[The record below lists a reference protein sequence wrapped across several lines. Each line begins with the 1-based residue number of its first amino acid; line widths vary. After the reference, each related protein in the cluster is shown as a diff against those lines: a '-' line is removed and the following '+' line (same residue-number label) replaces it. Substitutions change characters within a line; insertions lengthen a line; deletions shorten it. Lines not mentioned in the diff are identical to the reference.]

1 MANAFLNIDYGE
13 WVDYV
18 SAFFKTPKGVLN
30 KHFQTYPFAKMTDD
44 EKSTILSEA
53 FFTHYVK
60 SCAFLAVET
69 SFVRTVDTKK
79 NGSLRET
86 TIIPPITFLVL
97 IALGGHLYKNQI
109 TTTHSESFHK
119 RFAYY
124 AGNYAKKDFT
134 YKKSY
139 EEFTLTVK
147 ETGYPFFLKTDLTNF
162 YPSINMN
169 LLATR
174 ILKLC
179 PEETP
184 KSLMFYQQMLEF
196 LGNGKF
202 PTIPDNTGLSYIATG
217 LFLREFDNEIIEKL
231 ELQQPVISRF
241 ELIRYVDDLYILF
254 DCKEEDK
261 ARCEE
266 LLNQIIQDAAF
277 SSQLTINTSKQRVA
291 TTKELDKE
299 LSVNLYEYFVK
310 EENLKL
316 SDYYGKDQLKDLLEG
331 LSKIGD
337 YPSHNKIE
345 CVMEKQLANDELAIN
360 YLEVLNWFVYSEKK
374 SFNDSDIV
382 QLVDSLPLSVLRHYP
397 KQLTQ
402 MILNTGNKSV
412 ISNFL
417 KKLQTECSEEYV
429 SKYYEIM
436 IFQYLMW
443 NDFKDASLL
452 GLLKNTNSSFER
464 YYKNYLLKMINY
476 QLIGDNI
483 SQLGTIK
490 LQQIQDEKLFYL
502 EIMAKYNYRQGQILQ
517 EFAYY
522 KNYFDRRIAYCFALL
537 GIERAIAKQKINI
550 RRFYDVNR
558 VENILKGLSG
568 KKNVKEVDKN
578 LIGKVSIDDDLINKV
593 TEAFDLRNEN
603 PLAHASSGLLDDENL
618 SKKKIRSII
627 DALKEV
633 ISILSDYTNNNPNA
647 VIEVTNE
654 NGGALTK

>member
-1 MANAFLNIDYGE
+1 MANDFLNIDYAE
-13 WVDYV
+13 WLEYV
-18 SAFFKTPKGVLN
+18 GAFFETPKEVLD

-44 EKSTILSEA
+44 EKRTILSEA

-60 SCAFLAVET
+60 SCAFLAIET
-69 SFVRTVDTKK
+69 AFVRTVDTKK

-86 TIIPPITFLVL
+86 TIVPPITFLVL
-97 IALGGHLYKNQI
+97 IALGGHLYKKQI
-109 TTTHSESFHK
+109 SSTSSERFFK
-119 RFAYY
+119 RFVYY
-124 AGNYAKKDFT
+124 AGNYDKKDFT

-139 EEFTLTVK
+139 EEFTLAVK
-147 ETGYPFFLKTDLTNF
+147 ETGYSFYLKTDLTNF

-169 LLATR
+169 LLAT
-174 ILKLC
+174 IISKFC
-179 PEETP
+179 PGETL

-202 PTIPDNTGLSYIATG
+202 PTIPDNTGLSYMATD

-254 DCKEEDK
+254 DCKKENR

-277 SSQLTINTSKQRVA
+277 NSQLTVNISKQRIA
-291 TTKELDKE
+291 ETSELDKE
-299 LSVNLYEYFVK
+299 LNVNLYEYFVK
-310 EENLKL
+310 DEDLKL

-337 YPSHNKIE
+337 YPSHNTVE
-345 CVMEKQLANDELAIN
+345 CVMEQHLANDELAIN
-360 YLEVLNWFVYSEKK
+360 YLEVLNWFVYTKK
-374 SFNDSDIV
+374 KLFSDGDIV
-382 QLVDSLPLSVLRHYP
+382 QLVDNLPLSVLRHYP

-402 MILNTGNKSV
+402 MVLDTGNESV

-436 IFQYLMW
+436 TFQYLMW

-452 GLLKNTNSSFER
+452 ELLKNTNSSFER

-483 SQLGTIK
+483 PQLGTIK

-537 GIERAIAKQKINI
+537 GIERSIVKQEINI
-550 RRFYDVNR
+550 RRFYEVNR

-578 LIGKVSIDDDLINKV
+578 LTGKVSIADDLIKKV
-593 TEAFDLRNEN
+593 AEAFELRNEN
-603 PLAHASSGLLDDENL
+603 PLAHASSGLLDDEDL
-618 SKKKIRSII
+618 SEKKIRSII
-627 DALKEV
+627 GALKEV
-633 ISILSDYTNNNPNA
+633 ISILSNYTNNNPGA
-647 VIEVTNE
+647 VIEATNE

>member
-1 MANAFLNIDYGE
+1 MANDFLNIDYAE
-13 WVDYV
+13 WLEYV
-18 SAFFKTPKGVLN
+18 SAFFETPKKVLD

-53 FFTHYVK
+53 FFTYYVK
-60 SCAFLAVET
+60 SCAFLAIET
-69 SFVRTVDTKK
+69 AFVRTVDTKK

-86 TIIPPITFLVL
+86 TIVPPITFLVL
-97 IALGGHLYKNQI
+97 IALGGHLYTNQI
-109 TTTHSESFHK
+109 SSTRSE
-119 RFAYY
+119 RFYNRFVYY
-124 AGNYAKKDFT
+124 AGSYDKKDFT

-174 ILKLC
+174 ISKFC

-196 LGNGKF
+196 LGNGRF

-291 TTKELDKE
+291 KTKELDKE

-310 EENLKL
+310 EEDLKL
-316 SDYYGKDQLKDLLEG
+316 SDYYGKDQLKNLLEG

-337 YPSHNKIE
+337 YPSHNKVE
-345 CVMEKQLANDELAIN
+345 CVMEKHLVNGELAIN

-374 SFNDSDIV
+374 LFNDSDIV

-402 MILNTGNKSV
+402 MILNTGNRSV

-436 IFQYLMW
+436 IFQYLMG
-443 NDFKDASLL
+443 NGFKDASLL
-452 GLLKNTNSSFER
+452 ELLKNTNSSFER

-483 SQLGTIK
+483 PQLGTIK

-502 EIMAKYNYRQGQILQ
+502 EIMAKYNHRQGQILQ

-537 GIERAIAKQKINI
+537 GIKEAISKQG
-550 RRFYDVNR
+550 V
-558 VENILKGLSG
+558 
-568 KKNVKEVDKN
+568 NVKAFFKGNNVERILREVAGNQNIKEIDER
-578 LIGKVSIDDDLINKV
+578 LIKKVRN
-593 TEAFDLRNEN
+593 AFKLRNKN
-603 PLAHASSGLLDDENL
+603 PSVHASSELLDYENL
-618 SKKKIRSII
+618 KKDEISLAI
-627 DALKEV
+627 DTLKEV
-633 ISILSDYTNNNPNA
+633 ISILSNYINNNTNS

-654 NGGALTK
+654 KKGMLTK